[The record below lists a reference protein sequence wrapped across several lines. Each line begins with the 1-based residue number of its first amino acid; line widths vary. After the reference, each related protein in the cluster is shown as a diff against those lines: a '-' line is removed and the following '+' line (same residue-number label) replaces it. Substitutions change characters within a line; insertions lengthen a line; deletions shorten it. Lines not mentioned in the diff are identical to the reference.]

1 MKTNK
6 EMIDSIT
13 EEIKRHN
20 KNTAVR
26 KKAIIT
32 LTAIFTL
39 LISLIVGV
47 GASGFFGIATPAYK
61 ESLKNRADNASTTY
75 ETEELRQL
83 IEKSDDIFSVASRND
98 KGSNR
103 QILLDYKTSTPVNET
118 VTDGEYTYTFK
129 SITEGKKLNNVV
141 TSGSLF
147 YGTAEFEWQVS
158 DSLYAL
164 FEINRVD
171 GNKITDDNYT
181 YFRNHNYI
189 IGIEPLLAYMTFTK
203 DTIYARNDYTYHMAI
218 ELDEM
223 CAFAGD
229 EFVICFFDDTRNAAF
244 VEDADPRK
252 DIYATED
259 GIFEIKDHFT
269 RSHALFR
276 FRIDEKYFDKNT
288 FDELKEQNKDTV
300 FFTPNYD
307 FYK

>member
-13 EEIKRHN
+13 EEVKRHN
-20 KNTAVR
+20 KNASVR
-26 KKAIIT
+26 KKAFIT
-32 LTAIFTL
+32 VTATFTL
-39 LISLIVGV
+39 LISLIVGA
-47 GASGFFGIATPAYK
+47 GATGFFGLATPAYI
-61 ESLKNRADNASTTY
+61 ENLNNRADNAVTTY

-83 IEKSDDIFSVASRND
+83 IEKSDDIYSVASKND
-98 KGSNR
+98 NGSNR
-103 QILLDYKTSTPVNET
+103 QILLDYSTSAPVNET
-118 VTDGEYTYTFK
+118 VTDGEYIYTFK

-141 TSGSLF
+141 VSGSFF
-147 YGTAEFEWQVS
+147 YGTAEFEWQIS

-164 FEINRVD
+164 FEITRAD

-181 YFRNHNYI
+181 YFRNHNYV
-189 IGIEPLLAYMTFTK
+189 IGIEPLFAYMTFTN
-203 DTIYARNDYTYHMAI
+203 DTIYAQDDNTYYMAI
-218 ELDEM
+218 ELDKM

-229 EFVICFFDDTRNAAF
+229 EFVICFFDDTRNDTFA
-244 VEDADPRK
+244 EDADPRK

-276 FRIDEKYFDKNT
+276 FRIDKKYFDKNT
-288 FDELKEQNKDTV
+288 FDELKEQHKDTV